1 MKKSNLSHRKQI
13 GIVWATVCAVIS
25 LLFAFPFYILLTASF
40 KTVQEL
46 NQVPPTYFPKVFSVE
61 SFQRLGKVG
70 NGIWIHVTNSLILAL
85 ITVVGTVLISTL
97 AGWGFA
103 RYPFRGR
110 GILFI
115 LILAA
120 IMIPFQPLLIPLFL
134 VLKTIGL
141 SSSLLGVGL
150 IYVAFQMPFSVFVM
164 RNAFLDVPRALEDA
178 GRVDGANGLKLFT
191 NVLFPLVRP
200 GIITVAMFAFFSS
213 WNEYM
218 AAMVL
223 LQSQD
228 SFPLPVVLQTA
239 IVTGLTGVDWSLLQA
254 GVLATMLPCLLL
266 FFVLQRFY
274 ISGIVAGAVKD

>member
-1 MKKSNLSHRKQI
+1 
-13 GIVWATVCAVIS
+13 
-25 LLFAFPFYILLTASF
+25 
-40 KTVQEL
+40 
-46 NQVPPTYFPKVFSVE
+46 
-61 SFQRLGKVG
+61 
-70 NGIWIHVTNSLILAL
+70 
-85 ITVVGTVLISTL
+85 
-97 AGWGFA
+97 
-103 RYPFRGR
+103 
-110 GILFI
+110 
-115 LILAA
+115 
-120 IMIPFQPLLIPLFL
+120 MIPFQPLLIPLFL

-150 IYVAFQMPFSVFVM
+150 IYVAFQMPFAVFVM

-200 GIITVAMFAFFSS
+200 GIITVGMFAFFSS